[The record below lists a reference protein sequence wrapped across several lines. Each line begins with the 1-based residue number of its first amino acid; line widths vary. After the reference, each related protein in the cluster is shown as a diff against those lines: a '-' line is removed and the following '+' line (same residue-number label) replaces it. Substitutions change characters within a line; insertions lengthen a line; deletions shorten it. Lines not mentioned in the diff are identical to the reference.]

1 MRRKFNKRG
10 KRMSNQT
17 SRTIRLI
24 PGVVALIF
32 IFLWSCAPMVMAMV
46 NTNKA
51 ETAISQKEEFT
62 TNTTPVTLEVEKETL
77 NKPEVS
83 TECQE
88 VTLQVQAQITTT
100 KPVTSEESE
109 VLVQTKEEDKIQKFN
124 LTEEEKEM
132 FAAIIYLEGGGE
144 SYECQLG
151 IGSVIL
157 NRLENGHWGDTLES
171 VLYAKNQ
178 FTPAHRIKTTT
189 PKDMQRRVVE
199 QLLTEGT
206 TLPYYVMYF
215 RAWYYFDWA
224 EPYTHIDKTY
234 FSYLEKDK

>member
-1 MRRKFNKRG
+1 
-10 KRMSNQT
+10 
-17 SRTIRLI
+17 
-24 PGVVALIF
+24 
-32 IFLWSCAPMVMAMV
+32 MVIAMV

-51 ETAISQKEEFT
+51 ETTISQKEEFT
-62 TNTTPVTLEVEKETL
+62 TNTLPVTLEVEKETIS
-77 NKPEVS
+77 KPEVS

-88 VTLQVQAQITTT
+88 VTSQAQETTI
-100 KPVTSEESE
+100 KPATSEKPE
-109 VLVQTKEEDKIQKFN
+109 VLVQTEEEDKTQKFN

-178 FTPAHRIKTTT
+178 FTPAHRIKTTV
-189 PKDMQRRVVE
+189 PKDMQRQVVE

-224 EPYTHIDKTY
+224 EPYTYIDRTY